1 MKIQQQLIL
10 WHRYLGIASC
20 LFFAMWFSS
29 GIVMMY
35 VEMPRLAPEE
45 RVAALPPLDAGRIAI
60 SPREAVARAELGSP
74 VQSIALS
81 SLFGRPAYRIR
92 VQGGLVTVFADDG
105 AVSSEFTWEEASPSM
120 RAYLPSAST
129 PWKLAGVLTEP
140 DQWTLEGEFEALRPL
155 YRVAVDDGQGTVLY
169 VSSVTGDVV
178 LKTTSRSRALAWVG
192 AIPHWLYVTAIRRH
206 GELWSELVI
215 WIAVVCG
222 VTSLFGIAVGL
233 VQLSRWRRWR
243 SPYAGTKLWHHWSGL
258 IFGLVTLTWLASG
271 ILSLD
276 PGPFRSSSRPAA
288 RQRQVF
294 TGGPLKVDGFDLGP
308 VKAARAKEIEFVQVG
323 GQPFYAVWG
332 HAGKTEFLDAKGAV
346 AQPFPE
352 AFLMEAARRAV
363 PEGRIVESARLSD
376 YDAYYYDRE
385 WRRPLPVLRV
395 KFDDPGKSW
404 LYIDPARGAV
414 VSRFDRAVRFDRWVY
429 HGLHSLDFPFL
440 WRYRPWWDVVVVILL
455 AGGLGLSVTGVWMGF
470 SRVRR
475 FVRS

>member
-1 MKIQQQLIL
+1 
-10 WHRYLGIASC
+10 
-20 LFFAMWFSS
+20 
-29 GIVMMY
+29 
-35 VEMPRLAPEE
+35 
-45 RVAALPPLDAGRIAI
+45 
-60 SPREAVARAELGSP
+60 
-74 VQSIALS
+74 
-81 SLFGRPAYRIR
+81 
-92 VQGGLVTVFADDG
+92 
-105 AVSSEFTWEEASPSM
+105 
-120 RAYLPSAST
+120 
-129 PWKLAGVLTEP
+129 
-140 DQWTLEGEFEALRPL
+140 
-155 YRVAVDDGQGTVLY
+155 
-169 VSSVTGDVV
+169 
-178 LKTTSRSRALAWVG
+178 
-192 AIPHWLYVTAIRRH
+192 
-206 GELWSELVI
+206 
-215 WIAVVCG
+215 
-222 VTSLFGIAVGL
+222 
-233 VQLSRWRRWR
+233 
-243 SPYAGTKLWHHWSGL
+243 L